1 MKRKPMSFKGKNK
14 KNNYF
19 EGWYYKFVT
28 QDLKLTVSLIPGV
41 SINKKDPHAFI
52 QVIINDNEYI
62 KTRYIKYDIS
72 DFSYDYNKD
81 MVFIGKSI
89 FSLEQVIV
97 DIDFD
102 DTNIKGILD
111 IKDIIPIKTSAF
123 SPSIMGF
130 FHYFPR
136 MECNHDV
143 VSMNHHLNGKIT
155 IDKIETNFD
164 FGKGYIEKDY
174 GKSFPS
180 KYIWIQTN
188 HFDYENTSLMFSYA
202 TIPYLG
208 LKFRGLI
215 ANLVIENKEY
225 RFATYNFSRIKKI
238 EIDENRVY
246 VEIIKRRYKLILE
259 GTNRHT
265 IPLVAPKDGSMN
277 DYIKEGLSGEVKV
290 ILEEKGKNIFSDIG
304 VNAGIE
310 IMF

>member
-1 MKRKPMSFKGKNK
+1 MSFKGKNK

>member
-28 QDLKLTVSLIPGV
+28 ADLKMTISFIPGI
-41 SINKKDPHAFI
+41 SINKKDPHSFI
-52 QVIINDNEYI
+52 QVIINNNEEI
-62 KTRYIKYDIS
+62 KTRYIRYDINE
-72 DFSYDYNKD
+72 FSYDYNNDVLKLGNS
-81 MVFIGKSI
+81 V
-89 FSLEQVIV
+89 FSLDLVSIDIQDEDLKVKGAIVI
-97 DIDFD
+97 
-102 DTNIKGILD
+102 TNIT
-111 IKDIIPIKTSAF
+111 PIKTTF
-123 SPSIMGF
+123 MSPSIMGF

-143 VSMNHHLNGKIT
+143 VSMNHTINGEISIGKEEIT
-155 IDKIETNFD
+155 FVE
-164 FGKGYIEKDY
+164 GKGYIEKDY

-188 HFDYENTSLMFSYA
+188 HFKSSDASLMFSYA

-208 LKFRGLI
+208 MKFKGLI
-215 ANLVIENKEY
+215 ANLIIKNKEY
-225 RFATYNFSRIKKI
+225 RFATYNLSRVKKI
-238 EIDENRVY
+238 EIDENRVF
-246 VEIIKRRYKLILE
+246 VEIKKGKYTLLLE

-265 IPLVAPKDGSMN
+265 IPLVAPKGGSMN

-290 ILEEKGKNIFSDIG
+290 ILKTNNKIIFSDSG

>member
-14 KNNYF
+14 KDNYF

-28 QDLKLTVSLIPGV
+28 ADLSMTMSFIPGI
-41 SINKKDPHAFI
+41 SINKKDPHSFI
-52 QVIINDNEYI
+52 QVIINNNEEI
-62 KTRYIKYDIS
+62 KTRYIKYNKNE
-72 DFSYDYNKD
+72 FSYDFDND
-81 MVFIGKSI
+81 VLRLGNCV
-89 FSLEQVIV
+89 FSLGRVSI
-97 DIDFD
+97 
-102 DTNIKGILD
+102 D
-111 IKDIIPIKTSAF
+111 IKDEDFEVDGLIEITNITPIKTTF
-123 SPSIMGF
+123 ISPSIMGF

-143 VSMNHHLNGKIT
+143 VSMNHSINGEISIGKEKIT
-155 IDKIETNFD
+155 FVE
-164 FGKGYIEKDY
+164 GKGYIEKDY

-188 HFDYENTSLMFSYA
+188 HFKSLDASLMFSYA

-208 LKFRGLI
+208 MKFRGLI
-215 ANLVIENKEY
+215 ANLITGDKEY
-225 RFATYNFSRIKKI
+225 RFATYNLSSVKKI
-238 EIDENRVY
+238 EIDDNRVF
-246 VEIIKRRYKLILE
+246 VEIKKGKYYLSLE

-277 DYIKEGLSGEVKV
+277 NYIKEGLSGEVKV
-290 ILEEKGKNIFSDIG
+290 ILKEKNKVIFSDLG